1 MSGYAHLTA
10 DERDRLAGFLSAG
23 LSLRAIAR
31 ALGRAPSTISREIG
45 RNALDS
51 GAYRPHVA
59 DGAYMLRR
67 QRMAVIE
74 KDAKLAAYVT
84 DRLAEG
90 WTPEQIAGRLR
101 LGVERNLR
109 AVCTETIY
117 GWIYRAGQKTGRLW
131 RYLTRRRAR
140 RRKRHGRASRDT
152 IAEKTHI
159 SQRSDDADARATV
172 GHWGEAGPWPRWG
185 HASPPN
191 DLVICRRSRPV
202 LVLHERK
209 TRITLMSRLA
219 GKTAAETIAAM
230 MAAFRR
236 LDPRRRGSVTFDNDT
251 CFARHTLLRG
261 MLSATTYFCDAYAS
275 WQKGGVEN
283 ANGRIRRWL
292 PRGADLD
299 EISED
304 DIQEIAMTINLTP
317 RKCLGYRS
325 PVEAFLSELGRDVEI
340 RFA

>member
-1 MSGYAHLTA
+1 MRGYAHLTA
-10 DERDRLAGFLSAG
+10 DERDRIAG
-23 LSLRAIAR
+23 LKADGASLRGIAR
-31 ALGRAPSTISREIG
+31 ALGRAASTISRELR

-51 GAYRPHVA
+51 GVWRPHVA

-67 QRMAVIE
+67 QRAAVLE
-74 KDAKLAAYVT
+74 TDAELADYVT
-84 DRLAEG
+84 ARLSEG

-101 LGVERNLR
+101 LGIETGLR
-109 AVCTETIY
+109 AVCAEAIY
-117 GWIYRAGQKTGRLW
+117 GWVYRPGQKAERLW
-131 RYLTRRRAR
+131 RLLTRGRAR
-140 RRKRHGRASRDT
+140 RRKRHGRASKDI

-159 SQRSDDADARATV
+159 SQRSCDADARETV
-172 GHWGEAGPWPRWG
+172 GHWEA
-185 HASPPN
+185 
-191 DLVICRRSRPV
+191 DLVICKRSRPV

-219 GKTAAETIAAM
+219 GKTAAETVAAM
-230 MAAFRR
+230 MATFRR
-236 LDPRRRGSVTFDNDT
+236 LDPRMRGSATFDNDT

-275 WQKGGVEN
+275 WQKGGIEN

-292 PRGADLD
+292 PRGTDLD
-299 EISED
+299 ALDEA

-325 PVEAFLSELGRDVEI
+325 PVEAFLSELGRNLEI

>member
-1 MSGYAHLTA
+1 MSDYAHLTA
-10 DERDRLAGFLSAG
+10 DERDRLAALKADG

-51 GAYRPHVA
+51 GAYRPHLA

-67 QRMAVIE
+67 QRRARLE
-74 KDAKLAAYVT
+74 TDAKLAAYVT
-84 DRLAEG
+84 DRLTEG

-101 LGVERNLR
+101 LGIETGLR
-109 AVCTETIY
+109 TVCAETIY
-117 GWIYRAGQKTGRLW
+117 GWIYRAAQKAGRLW
-131 RYLTRRRAR
+131 RFLTRHHAR
-140 RRKRHGRASRDT
+140 RRKRHGRVSRDT
-152 IAEKTHI
+152 IAEKAHI
-159 SQRSDDADARATV
+159 SQRSGDADARATV
-172 GHWGEAGPWPRWG
+172 GHWEA
-185 HASPPN
+185 
-191 DLVICRRSRPV
+191 DLVICKRSRPV

-209 TRITLMSRLA
+209 TRITLMVRLA
-219 GKTAAETIAAM
+219 GKTAGETVAAM
-230 MAAFRR
+230 MATFRR
-236 LDPRRRGSVTFDNDT
+236 LDPRMRGSVTFDNDT
-251 CFARHTLLRG
+251 CFARHMLLRG

-292 PRGADLD
+292 PRRTDLD
-299 EISED
+299 EINEA

-325 PVEAFLSELGRDVEI
+325 PVEAFLSELGRDVQI

>member
-10 DERDRLAGFLSAG
+10 DERDQLADLRSTGR
-23 LSLRAIAR
+23 SLRAIAR
-31 ALGRAPSTISREIG
+31 ALGRAASTISREIK
-45 RNALDS
+45 RNALDG

-67 QRMAVIE
+67 QRASVIE
-74 KDAKLAAYVT
+74 RDAKLAAYVT
-84 DRLAEG
+84 DRLTEG

-101 LGVERNLR
+101 LAIETGLR
-109 AVCTETIY
+109 AVCAETTY
-117 GWIYRAGQKTGRLW
+117 GWIYRAGQKTERLW
-131 RYLTRRRAR
+131 RFLTRRHAR
-140 RRKRHGRASRDT
+140 RRKANARASRDR
-152 IAEKTHI
+152 IAEKTPL
-159 SQRSDDADARATV
+159 SQRPGDADARETV
-172 GHWGEAGPWPRWG
+172 GHWEA
-185 HASPPN
+185 

-209 TRITLMSRLA
+209 TRITLMARLA
-219 GKTAAETIAAM
+219 GKTAAETVAAM
-230 MAAFRR
+230 MATFRR
-236 LDPRRRGSVTFDNDT
+236 LDPRMRGSVTFDNDT
-251 CFARHTLLRG
+251 CFARHMLLRG

-292 PRGADLD
+292 PRGTDLEKID
-299 EISED
+299 EA

-325 PVEAFLSELGRDVEI
+325 PVEAFLSELGSNVEI

>member
-1 MSGYAHLTA
+1 MSGYSHLTA
-10 DERDRLAGFLSAG
+10 DERDRLAGLLAEG
-23 LSLRAIAR
+23 LSVRAIAR
-31 ALGRAPSTISREIG
+31 ALGRSPSTISREIR
-45 RNALDS
+45 RNALES
-51 GAYRPHVA
+51 GAYRPHLA

-67 QRMAVIE
+67 QRRARLE
-74 KDAKLAAYVT
+74 TDAKLAAYVT
-84 DRLAEG
+84 DRLTEG

-101 LGVERNLR
+101 LGVERGLR
-109 AVCTETIY
+109 AVSTETIY
-117 GWIYRAGQKTGRLW
+117 AWIYRADQKAGRLW
-131 RYLTRRRAR
+131 RFLTRRRAR

-152 IAEKTHI
+152 IAEKAHV
-159 SQRSDDADARATV
+159 SQRSDDADARETA
-172 GHWGEAGPWPRWG
+172 GHWEA
-185 HASPPN
+185 
-191 DLVICRRSRPV
+191 DLLICRRSRPI

-209 TRITLMSRLA
+209 TRLTLMSRLA
-219 GKTAAETIAAM
+219 GKTAAETVAAM

-236 LDPRRRGSVTFDNDT
+236 LDPRMRGSITFDNDT

-292 PRGADLD
+292 PRGTDLD
-299 EISED
+299 EIGEQ
-304 DIQEIAMTINLTP
+304 DIQEIAMTLNLTP

-325 PVEAFLSELGRDVEI
+325 PVEAFLSELGSDVEI

>member
-1 MSGYAHLTA
+1 MSGYSHLTA
-10 DERDRLAGFLSAG
+10 EERDRIAGLKADG
-23 LSLRAIAR
+23 LSLGAIAR
-31 ALGRAPSTISREIG
+31 ALGRAASTISREIG
-45 RNALDS
+45 RNALES

-67 QRMAVIE
+67 QRKATIE
-74 KDAKLAAYVT
+74 TDAKLAAYVT
-84 DRLAEG
+84 DRLTEG
-90 WTPEQIAGRLR
+90 WTPEQVAGRLR
-101 LGVERNLR
+101 LGIEPGLR
-109 AVCTETIY
+109 AVCAETIY
-117 GWIYRAGQKTGRLW
+117 GWIYRAGQKTERLW
-131 RYLTRRRAR
+131 RFLTRRHAR
-140 RRKRHGRASRDT
+140 RRTRHGRTSRDT

-159 SQRSDDADARATV
+159 SQRSDDADAREVA
-172 GHWGEAGPWPRWG
+172 GHWPFGDA
-185 HASPPN
+185 ASPAGLQEA
-191 DLVICRRSRPV
+191 DLVICKRSRPV

-209 TRITLMSRLA
+209 TRITLMTRLA

-230 MAAFRR
+230 TAAFRR
-236 LDPRRRGSVTFDNDT
+236 LDPRMRGSVTFDNDT
-251 CFARHTLLRG
+251 CFARHMLLRG

-292 PRGADLD
+292 PRGTDLD
-299 EISED
+299 EISEA

-317 RKCLGYRS
+317 RKCLAYRS